1 MREVTLQDRDGLH
14 VAVSLRADDGAL
26 VIRGDV
32 HRQSPWGAEDYEYS
46 MVIAPDDVPR
56 VLHALGAPDAGVDP
70 LDVML
75 AHKRDVMLA
84 GERAWLRSI
93 GIEPE
98 FHTTEG

>member
-1 MREVTLQDRDGLH
+1 MREVTLQDRDGVH
-14 VAVSLRADDGAL
+14 VAASLRADDGAL

-32 HRQSPWGAEDYEYS
+32 HRQSPWGVENYEYWIVVS
-46 MVIAPDDVPR
+46 PNDVPR
-56 VLHALGAPDAGVDP
+56 VLSALGAPDAGVDP

-75 AHKRDVMLA
+75 AHKSDFLLA

-98 FHTTEG
+98 FTSTEP